1 MSARADSVPV
11 ESEASL
17 EPSDPESVKVFIR
30 IEGLKVHAG
39 NLIVVQS
46 SNIDLMVLRSITIQS
61 YTQCSARVLPC
72 EFPPESYFQVLFIRG
87 YGLTRR
93 ILRYSRTQ
101 TLSCACRNMRF
112 CFPPTRLAF
121 YMITGI
127 NFLFLVCIA

>member
-17 EPSDPESVKVFIR
+17 ESSDPESVKVFIR

-61 YTQCSARVLPC
+61 KTQCSARVLTC
-72 EFPPESYFQVLFIRG
+72 EFPPKSYLQVLCYKRIRS
-87 YGLTRR
+87 YPQDSTVFS
-93 ILRYSRTQ
+93 Y
-101 TLSCACRNMRF
+101 
-112 CFPPTRLAF
+112 P
-121 YMITGI
+121 
-127 NFLFLVCIA
+127 V